1 MTEGEKDVSEKT
13 EVVDAPPPP
22 PEKPGQD
29 LQPFEWLL
37 VILSFIFALLTF
49 PISIWLCIEV
59 VYEYEQAIVVRLGRI
74 QKGGAKGPGI
84 HFLLPCTDTLIRV
97 DMRTKSFTIPFQEIF
112 TKDPMTVDAD
122 GVIYFRVQNPILAV
136 TNATEAVTATQL
148 LAETTFKNV
157 LGTKNLSEIISNRE
171 QIAHTI
177 QTTLN
182 NTTGDWGIKVERV
195 DINDVKA
202 KVKVTVGE
210 SERTSPKTVKES
222 SVVMIESPKSLK
234 FHCLKKETRTCEDA
248 SVTNEQT
255 VINQQTVIFR

>member
-1 MTEGEKDVSEKT
+1 MYVSFS
-13 EVVDAPPPP
+13 AP
-22 PEKPGQD
+22 PEKPDQD
-29 LQPFEWLL
+29 LRAVEWLL

-49 PISIWLCIEV
+49 PLSIWLCVEV

-74 QKGGAKGPGI
+74 QKGSAKGPGI

-122 GVIYFRVQNPILAV
+122 AVIYFRVQSPLLAV
-136 TNATEAVTATQL
+136 TNTTEAVMATQL

-157 LGTKNLSEIISNRE
+157 LGTKNLSEILSNRE
-171 QIAHTI
+171 QIADTI
-177 QTTLN
+177 KTTLN

-195 DINDVKA
+195 EINDVKA
-202 KVKVTVGE
+202 RVKVTVGE
-210 SERTSPKTVKES
+210 TVRTSPKTVKES
-222 SVVMIESPKSLK
+222 AVVMIESPKSLK
-234 FHCLKKETRTCEDA
+234 FRCLQTETTTSENA
-248 SVTNEQT
+248 GVTNQQA